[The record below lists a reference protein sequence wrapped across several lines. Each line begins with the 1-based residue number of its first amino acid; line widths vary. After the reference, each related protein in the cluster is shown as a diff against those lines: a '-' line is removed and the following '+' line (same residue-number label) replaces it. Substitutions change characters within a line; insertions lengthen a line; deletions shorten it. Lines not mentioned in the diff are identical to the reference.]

1 MVSRE
6 PDEYHMD
13 FWDAMFSLESKETI
27 PDWEQFQKEFIA
39 DGKHFRTKPE
49 RSQVFWPLAACI
61 LAVSFFMK
69 FS

>member
-27 PDWEQFQKEFIA
+27 PNWEQFQKEFIA
-39 DGKHFRTKPE
+39 DGKPSLKLFYIE
-49 RSQVFWPLAACI
+49 INF
-61 LAVSFFMK
+61 
-69 FS
+69 